1 MPNKYAVELW
11 NEDVQRFERLATLD
25 DAAAAGAVLAAKL
38 TPDNYVR
45 LRTIPGLETLPARVV
60 AAVSRNLAILRA
72 AADDLES
79 GRCADR
85 KFGGG
90 GRYEAETWAFR
101 LAEAVERAELGLRT
115 FEELAEKNGV
125 LPADVYEQ
133 LGGRATVALS
143 PAGAAYYADL
153 MAV

>member
-1 MPNKYAVELW
+1 MPNKYAIELW
-11 NEDVQRFERLATLD
+11 NEAEQRFERLATLD
-25 DAAAAGAVLAAKL
+25 DAVAAATLLAAKM
-38 TPDNYVR
+38 TPDNHVR
-45 LRTIPGLETLPARVV
+45 MRTIPGLETLPPRVV

-72 AADDLES
+72 AAKDLER
-79 GRCADR
+79 GRFADQ

-115 FEELAEKNGV
+115 FEALADRNGV